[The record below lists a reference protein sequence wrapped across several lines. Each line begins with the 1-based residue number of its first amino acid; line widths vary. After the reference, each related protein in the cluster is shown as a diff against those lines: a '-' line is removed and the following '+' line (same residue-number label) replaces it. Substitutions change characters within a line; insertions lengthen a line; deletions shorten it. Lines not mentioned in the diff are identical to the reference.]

1 MNEKE
6 KTQPKPPKA
15 PLFSFK
21 YFPTDF
27 LRVTGALPLI
37 VWLRPRWIYENE
49 NAKKKIRGPAL
60 VIANHSTFYDP
71 VYISLAMWYRRN
83 RFIIKK
89 EIYDSKAH
97 PLFKAGRCIPIDPEN
112 ASLDAVKAA
121 TAALKQGEVID
132 MFPEGHVTHTKTDI
146 EQFKSGV
153 VLMAL
158 RGKAPILP
166 IYIRNMRSAFDRI
179 LFAVGEPIDL
189 IKEYGCMPT
198 FAQIE
203 EVSDKLFRKMQQ
215 LEKLAEEY
223 Q

>member
-6 KTQPKPPKA
+6 KTQQKRPKA

-21 YFPTDF
+21 YLATDF

-37 VWLRPRWIYENE
+37 IWLRPKWIYENE
-49 NAKKKIRGPAL
+49 NAKKKLHGPGL

-83 RFIIKK
+83 RFIIKQ

-97 PLFKAGRCIPIDPEN
+97 ALFQAGRCIPIDPQN
-112 ASLDAVKAA
+112 ASLDAIKAA

-132 MFPEGHVTHTKTDI
+132 MFPEGHVTHTTTDL

-166 IYIRNMRSAFDRI
+166 IYIRNKRSASDRMV
-179 LFAVGEPIDL
+179 FAVGEPVDIV
-189 IKEYGCMPT
+189 KAYGNMPT

-203 EVSDKLFRKMQQ
+203 EFSDTLFRKMQQ
-215 LEKLAEEY
+215 LEKLAEKY
-223 Q
+223 

>member
-6 KTQPKPPKA
+6 KTQPKRPKA
-15 PLFSFK
+15 PLFSLK
-21 YFPTDF
+21 YLPTDF
-27 LRVTGALPLI
+27 LRITGALPLI
-37 VWLRPRWIYENE
+37 VWLRPKWIYENE
-49 NAKKKIRGPAL
+49 KAKKKISGSAV

-83 RFIIKK
+83 RFLIKQ

-97 PLFKAGRCIPIDPEN
+97 SLFKAGRCIPIDPQN
-112 ASLDAVKAA
+112 ASLDAIKAA
-121 TAALKQGEVID
+121 TAALKQGEVIV
-132 MFPEGHVTHTKTDI
+132 MFPEGHVTHTNDSL

-153 VLMAL
+153 ALMAL

-166 IYIRNMRSAFDRI
+166 IYIRNKRSAFDRM
-179 LFAVGEPIDL
+179 LFAVGEPVDIVS
-189 IKEYGCMPT
+189 EYGNMPT

-203 EVSDKLFRKMQQ
+203 EAADKLFRKMQQ

-223 Q
+223 K